1 MTDVKKRNTPPINNM
16 MKIKSPLL
24 RSTRSGKAGKILL
37 VLNINLALEDVFLRY
52 KKEIQSKNIMTHIN

>member
-24 RSTRSGKAGKILL
+24 RSTKYEKAGKSLLILN
-37 VLNINLALEDVFLRY
+37 VDLAPEDVFLRY
-52 KKEIQSKNIMTHIN
+52 KKRYSQKTL